1 MFLYKFYTNIIM
13 QLYTKFFIYHIC
25 TIQSHHNNSYQN
37 YMRLER
43 NTGEHERPSTL
54 GHWL

>member
-1 MFLYKFYTNIIM
+1 M
-13 QLYTKFFIYHIC
+13 QIYIKFFVSNIY

-37 YMRLER
+37 YVRLER
-43 NTGEHERPSTL
+43 NIHEHEQPSTL